1 MKNMQCLIGAVAA
14 CLVVSTGIAVGK
26 PIEID
31 SLRALAEY
39 AQQDGVSV
47 RLKPG
52 AYVLDD
58 PAIGRELDLKLY
70 KGDTPTSDY
79 PAAALILFSGNHS
92 TYDLTGTEIRLDT
105 KLHQAFGKRK
115 LFEIFVTGN
124 DNIINGLKVRDV
136 GGHAPTG
143 SAIMLTVVGDNNTIR
158 KADLFI
164 HGSSPYGYGHLLGK
178 GGGAL
183 VPLHKHSSFLV
194 AGKNTK
200 VLGCKVVT
208 HGFGHGIVMQ
218 GAVDTLIKDC
228 YVEGEMRTTDDM
240 LAEKSGPAFD
250 AGFKSDY
257 PPGKIMPGQIKCLS
271 EDGIRTYPYGSLV
284 GRNTERVTVIN
295 CTIKNMRS
303 GVALGAE
310 RGPSRVI
317 DTTVAGCQ
325 ERGFSIGSNGTIEG
339 CKGDAMY
346 GPLLTFLGRG
356 AKNCV
361 VDLELIGTTSKYK
374 VPRLLEI
381 NGEGHHITLRNHE
394 GKRRGIPAPIVFGES
409 DWGDIH
415 LFRAPESDPAKY
427 SGAKNC
433 SLNNETRMPVVF
445 GGLSRHCTVVSDG
458 RLLKDDG
465 EGNSFT
471 IGK

>member
-1 MKNMQCLIGAVAA
+1 M
-14 CLVVSTGIAVGK
+14 
-26 PIEID
+26 
-31 SLRALAEY
+31 
-39 AQQDGVSV
+39 
-47 RLKPG
+47 
-52 AYVLDD
+52 
-58 PAIGRELDLKLY
+58 KLY

-79 PAAALILFSGNHS
+79 PAEALILFSGNHS
-92 TYDLTGTEIRLDT
+92 TYDLTGAEIRLDT

-124 DNIINGLKVRDV
+124 DNIIEGLKVRDV
-136 GGHAPTG
+136 GDHAPTG
-143 SAIMLTVVGDNNTIR
+143 SAIMLTVMGDNNTIR
-158 KADLFI
+158 SADLFI

-183 VPLHKHSSFLV
+183 VPLHKHSSFLI

-240 LAEKSGPAFD
+240 LKEKSGPAFD

-257 PPGKIMPGQIKCLS
+257 PPGRIIPGQIKCLA

-284 GRNTERVTVIN
+284 GRDTERVTVVN
-295 CTIKNMRS
+295 CNIKNMRS

-317 DTTVAGCQ
+317 DTTVTGCQ
-325 ERGFSIGSNGTIEG
+325 ERGFSIGTNGTIEG

-381 NGEGHHITLRNHE
+381 NGEGHHITLRKHE

-415 LFRAPESDPAKY
+415 LFRAPDSDPADY

-433 SLNNETRMPVVF
+433 TLINETGMPVIL
-445 GGLSRHCTVVSDG
+445 GELSEHCTVITDG
-458 RLLKDDG
+458 LIEKKRG
-465 EGNSFT
+465 EGHT
-471 IGK
+471 VIKTGK